1 MSISK
6 NPDGSYQINTRKPG
20 VEAAAFGGGFAP
32 DINGDGGFGGLD
44 GGIEVTSGGLL
55 TYAIYTAVMTGLDTT
70 PAVRAGVINRSEQ
83 RQIILD
89 KTWETTSGA
98 VPTIVI
104 LAAVLALCP
113 WLAPVAGI
121 AGFIGASVMT
131 TRLVRA
137 GIDALSDEQK
147 QALRTKASE
156 VGVDVP
162 GLCDEDEPM
171 PSFA

>member
-1 MSISK
+1 
-6 NPDGSYQINTRKPG
+6 
-20 VEAAAFGGGFAP
+20 
-32 DINGDGGFGGLD
+32 
-44 GGIEVTSGGLL
+44 
-55 TYAIYTAVMTGLDTT
+55 
-70 PAVRAGVINRSEQ
+70 
-83 RQIILD
+83 
-89 KTWETTSGA
+89 
-98 VPTIVI
+98 
-104 LAAVLALCP
+104 
-113 WLAPVAGI
+113 
-121 AGFIGASVMT
+121 VMT